1 VRRQD
6 ATMKTHPMRVLIAVL
21 LFSLV
26 AGCKTTLT
34 DDQVGRVM
42 AVDRHGTPLQNAVL
56 TPDPENAPVVPYVY
70 DSEEIKER
78 ASDAKGVFHIDMDD
92 CIWGSDG
99 CYHFRV
105 HRAGFED
112 STMVVSKD
120 LFPPMLRVEMREKGW
135 DAQPAGS
142 R

>member
-1 VRRQD
+1 
-6 ATMKTHPMRVLIAVL
+6 MKVLPMRVLLAVL
-21 LFSLV
+21 LLSIT

-34 DDQVGRVM
+34 DDQLGRVM
-42 AVDRHGTPLQNAVL
+42 VVDRRGTPLQNAVL
-56 TPDPENAPVVPYVY
+56 TPDLETAPVVPRVY
-70 DSEEIKER
+70 DDAEIKER
-78 ASDAKGVFHIDMDD
+78 ASDAKGVFHVDMDD
-92 CIWGSDG
+92 CIWSSDE
-99 CYHFRV
+99 CYHFRI

-135 DAQPAGS
+135 DAQAPAS